1 MATATKKATKVQP
14 TTLAEEKAAAKA
26 EEKRPSKPVTPTN
39 WKRIQRVHELKRLMA
54 PLQAEIDEIKAHVE
68 AEMERKGVKVL
79 TRNGVE
85 VVSLDEY
92 DSVKGDWKDLE
103 KEFPEIAGLY
113 VHHTERVRINWKKDT
128 ATGKEHETG
137 TGK

>member
-1 MATATKKATKVQP
+1 MATTTKTTKTTAKP
-14 TTLAEEKAAAKA
+14 TSLAEEKAAAKL
-26 EEKRPSKPVTPTN
+26 EEKRPSKPITPTN

-68 AEMERKGVKVL
+68 AEMERKDVKVL

-103 KEFPEIAGLY
+103 SDFPEIAGIY
-113 VHHTERVRINWKKDT
+113 VHHTERERINWKKDT
-128 ATGKEHETG
+128 ATGKAHDQ
-137 TGK
+137 